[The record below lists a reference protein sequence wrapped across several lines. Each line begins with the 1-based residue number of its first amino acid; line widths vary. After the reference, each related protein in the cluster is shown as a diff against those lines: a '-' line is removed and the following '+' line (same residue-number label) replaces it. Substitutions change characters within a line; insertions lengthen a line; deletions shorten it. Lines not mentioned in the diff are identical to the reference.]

1 MTLQI
6 HTDLQGNLS
15 AVWRDPYEWVD
26 PFAEAEKWALR
37 VGQIAQVKDAYAEFL
52 RCRIDALH
60 YARMSPE
67 MRAVW
72 DATSNPETK

>member
-6 HTDLQGNLS
+6 HTDLEGNLS

-26 PFAEAEKWALR
+26 PFAEAEFWALR
-37 VGQIAQVKDAYAEFL
+37 VGEMARVKDAYAEFL

-60 YARMSPE
+60 YARMSPDV
-67 MRAVW
+67 RGVW
-72 DATSNPETK
+72 DATLATETK